1 MLPNLFF
8 ILAIVTI
15 DTLVFRNTP
24 PAMEKFRQVKPILIN
39 TISQYGRLD
48 QIGGKRVI
56 YFELVAMFSAREN
69 DY

>member
-1 MLPNLFF
+1 
-8 ILAIVTI
+8 
-15 DTLVFRNTP
+15 
-24 PAMEKFRQVKPILIN
+24 MEKFRQVKPILIN

-48 QIGGKRVI
+48 QIGGKSVI